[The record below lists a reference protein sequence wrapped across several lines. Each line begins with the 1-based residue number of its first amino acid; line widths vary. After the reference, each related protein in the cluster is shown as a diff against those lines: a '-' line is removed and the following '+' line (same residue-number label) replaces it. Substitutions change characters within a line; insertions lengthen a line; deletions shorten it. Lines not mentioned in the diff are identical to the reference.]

1 MKIVITG
8 SSGFIG
14 KNLMEEVE
22 RRFSEAEIL
31 CLVRNSK
38 NLTSR
43 NRIKFLEVDYL
54 DRESLLN
61 CIAFEQ
67 VDYVYHVAGVTKS
80 VSKKGFWEG
89 NVLPT
94 KHLLET
100 LVRRNTI
107 PKRFILVSS
116 QTASGASRNRDHYR
130 REDEPENP
138 LELYGQSKL
147 EAERQ
152 LREYVHTIPFTII
165 SPAGVYGPWDTDF
178 YNIFKMT
185 KYDINIFA
193 GNKNQVV
200 SLVYVKDLVK
210 AIVDASL
217 SKNAEYQ
224 KYFIC
229 NDEPKSWEEIQNT
242 IFNSVGRKKVDINIP
257 LPIINALSY
266 VGSCYSTIVRKPI
279 LLNRNKVRLLKSEY
293 WIFSNQKAKT
303 DFSFSCNHSFVEG
316 IKETYDWY
324 KEHHWL

>member
-1 MKIVITG
+1 MRIVITG

-14 KNLMEEVE
+14 KNLVEEIKH
-22 RRFSEAEIL
+22 RFSEAEIL

-38 NLTSR
+38 NLAPRDRT
-43 NRIKFLEVDYL
+43 KFFEVDYL
-54 DRESLLN
+54 DMGSLLN
-61 CIAFEQ
+61 CPAFEH

-80 VSKKGFWEG
+80 VSKKEFWEA

-100 LVRRNTI
+100 LVRINTI

-116 QTASGASRNRDHYR
+116 QTASGGSRNRNHYKT
-130 REDEPENP
+130 EDEPDNP

-147 EAERQ
+147 VAERQ
-152 LREYVHTIPFTII
+152 LREYVNVIPFTII
-165 SPAGVYGPWDTDF
+165 SPSGVYGPWDTDF

-185 KYDINIFA
+185 RYGINIYA

-210 AIVDASL
+210 AIVDAGL

-229 NDEPKSWEEIQNT
+229 NDEPISWEEIHNT
-242 IFNSVGRKKVDINIP
+242 IFDTVGRKKVDISIP
-257 LPIINALSY
+257 LTVLNALSY

-279 LLNRNKVRLLKSEY
+279 LLNRNKVQLLKSEY
-293 WIFSNQKAKT
+293 WIVSNHKAKT
-303 DFSFSCNHSFVEG
+303 DFSFSCNHSFAEG